1 MSHPDILETDRII
14 TPQVNLNLGKFQ
26 ADIMYLWETCLS
38 VKKHNS
44 MEMWEMISIGK
55 TAKVGNLLLDKNL
68 YIFSGQQFLR
78 RSISD
83 CHIQSHIAVPAQDD

>member
-1 MSHPDILETDRII
+1 M
-14 TPQVNLNLGKFQ
+14 NLNLSKFQ

-83 CHIQSHIAVPAQDD
+83 CHIQSHIAAHAQDDQQRRGL

>member
-1 MSHPDILETDRII
+1 M
-14 TPQVNLNLGKFQ
+14 NLNLSKFQ
-26 ADIMYLWETCLS
+26 ADVMYLWETSLS

-83 CHIQSHIAVPAQDD
+83 CHIQSHITAHVQDD